1 MKSVKAK
8 KEKPYM
14 SDDAFAELELSLK
27 QAVAYEKGEREGFRV
42 NKKPVPPSPKP
53 RSKANITRLRRRF
66 GYSQT
71 MFARLLNVSPKTV
84 QSWEQG
90 LRQPSDAALKLS
102 AVAEKHPNA
111 LFDSE

>member
-1 MKSVKAK
+1 MKATKVQKAK
-8 KEKPYM
+8 QYM
-14 SDDAFAELELSLK
+14 SDNAFAELELSLK

-42 NKKPVPPSPKP
+42 TEKSIPRSPKP
-53 RSKANITRLRRRF
+53 RSKANITKLRHRF
-66 GYSQT
+66 GYSQA

-90 LRQPSDAALKLS
+90 LRRPSDAALKLL
-102 AVAEKHPNA
+102 AVAEKHPNV